1 MTAKIA
7 YFVHDLTDPAV
18 QRRVRML
25 GTGGAAV
32 TPIGFR
38 RGPQPVNAIE
48 GVSAVEIGR
57 SADGMLLQRALAV
70 IGALMKRGN
79 LARHV
84 VGADAIIA
92 RNLEM
97 LVLAA
102 EVRKRYAPN
111 AKLVYECLDI
121 HRILL
126 SKRTD
131 GVLLRALESKLWRQV
146 DLLITSSPAF
156 FRNYFTP
163 RGFTGPIRL
172 VENKVLAL
180 GDDNPRAAAPNRRSG
195 PPWRI
200 GWFGMIR
207 CRKSLE
213 ILSSIARELD
223 GRVEVVI
230 RGRPS
235 SAVFDDFDKAIAG
248 RAHVSYLGPYR
259 NPIDLSEIY
268 RDVHFVWAIDYYES
282 GQNSAWL
289 LPNRIYEGTFYGAV
303 PIGLA
308 GIETGSW
315 LKEHAVGVVVNEPL
329 QAWLIDFLRNSSEG
343 DYANL
348 AKAVAALPRG
358 SLIADRQD
366 CRALVEAL
374 CPPTGE
380 RTWVEATNHV
390 DSIAVGP
397 KPSRVRTRQ

>member
-25 GTGGAAV
+25 GAGGAAV

-48 GVSAVEIGR
+48 GVSAVEIGQ
-57 SADGMLLQRALAV
+57 SADGMLLRRALTV
-70 IGALMKRGN
+70 IGALVKRGR

-84 VGADAIIA
+84 VGSDAIIA

-102 EVRKRYAPN
+102 EARKRYAPD

-126 SKRTD
+126 ASRPD
-131 GVLLRALESKLWRQV
+131 ASLLRALESKLWRQV

-156 FRNYFTP
+156 VRNYFTP
-163 RGFTGPIRL
+163 RGFAAPIRL
-172 VENKVLAL
+172 VENKVLVL
-180 GDDNPRAAAPNRRSG
+180 GEDCPRTATSTQRSG

-207 CRKSLE
+207 CQKSLE
-213 ILSSIARELD
+213 ILSSVARELE
-223 GRVEVVI
+223 GAVEVVI

-235 SAVFDDFDKAIAG
+235 SAVFGDFDEAIAG
-248 RAHVSYLGPYR
+248 KAHVSYLGPYR
-259 NPIDLSEIY
+259 NPADLGEIY
-268 RDVHFVWAIDYYES
+268 EDVHFVWAVDYYES

-308 GIETGSW
+308 QVETGGW
-315 LKEHAVGVVVNEPL
+315 LKEHAVGAVANEPL
-329 QAWLIDFLRNSSEG
+329 QAWLMNFFRCLDEG
-343 DYANL
+343 GYAKL

-358 SLIADRQD
+358 TLIADRED
-366 CRALVEAL
+366 CCALVEEICRPAIE
-374 CPPTGE
+374 P
-380 RTWVEATNHV
+380 RWVARAKDV
-390 DSIAVGP
+390 DTIAVSS
-397 KPSRVRTRQ
+397 KPNSAGTRQ

>member
-25 GTGGAAV
+25 GAGGSAV

-38 RGPQPVNAIE
+38 RGPQPVKAIE
-48 GVSAVEIGR
+48 GFSAVEIGR
-57 SADGMLLQRALAV
+57 SADGMLVRRALTL
-70 IGALMKRGN
+70 IGALVKRGS
-79 LARHV
+79 LARYV
-84 VGADAIIA
+84 VGSDAIIA

-102 EVRKRYAPN
+102 EARKRYAPN

-126 SKRTD
+126 ASRPD
-131 GVLLRALESKLWRQV
+131 GSLLRALESKLWRQV

-156 FRNYFTP
+156 VRNYFTP
-163 RGFTGPIRL
+163 RGFAAPIRL

-180 GDDNPRAAAPNRRSG
+180 GEDCPRAGVPKRRSG

-213 ILSSIARELD
+213 ILSSVAREL
-223 GRVEVVI
+223 GGAVEVVI

-235 SAVFDDFDKAIAG
+235 GAVFGDFAEAIAG
-248 RAHVSYLGPYR
+248 KAHVSYLGPYR
-259 NPIDLSEIY
+259 NPADLGEVY
-268 RDVHFVWAIDYYES
+268 GDVHFVWAVDYYES

-289 LPNRIYEGTFYGAV
+289 LPNRIYEGTLYGAV

-308 GIETGSW
+308 EVETGGW
-315 LKEHAVGVVVNEPL
+315 LKEHAVGFVANGPL
-329 QAWLIDFLRNSSEG
+329 QTRLIDFFRNLDEN
-343 DYANL
+343 DYADL
-348 AKAVAALPRG
+348 AKAVVALPRG
-358 SLIADRQD
+358 TLVADRED
-366 CRALVEAL
+366 CCSLVEAV
-374 CPPTGE
+374 CRPAVTPGQAASAE
-380 RTWVEATNHV
+380 HV
-390 DSIAVGP
+390 AGTAVSSKSTSLG
-397 KPSRVRTRQ
+397 RRQ

>member
-25 GTGGAAV
+25 GAGGAAV

-57 SADGMLLQRALAV
+57 SADGILLRRALTV
-70 IGALMKRGN
+70 MSALIKRGI

-84 VGADAIIA
+84 VGSDAIIA

-102 EVRKRYAPN
+102 DARKRYAPE
-111 AKLVYECLDI
+111 ARLVYECLDI

-126 SKRTD
+126 SRRTD
-131 GVLLRALESKLWRQV
+131 GFLLRALESKLWRQV

-156 FRNYFTP
+156 VRNYFTP
-163 RGFTGPIRL
+163 RGFAAPIRL

-180 GDDNPRAAAPNRRSG
+180 GEDCLRAAAPNQRSG

-213 ILSSIARELD
+213 ILSSIARELN
-223 GRVEVVI
+223 GAVEVVI

-235 SAVFDDFDKAIAG
+235 TAVFGDFDQAIAG
-248 RAHVSYLGPYR
+248 RAHVSYLGPYC
-259 NPIDLSEIY
+259 NPTDLGEIY
-268 RDVHFVWAIDYYES
+268 GDVHFVWAVDYYES

-289 LPNRIYEGTFYGAV
+289 LPNRVYEGTFYGAV

-315 LKEHAVGVVVNEPL
+315 LREHAVGVVTNEPL
-329 QAWLIDFLRNSSEG
+329 QARLIDFFRNLDEAG
-343 DYANL
+343 YANL
-348 AKAVAALPRG
+348 AKAVAVLPRG
-358 SLIADRQD
+358 SLVADRED

-374 CPPTGE
+374 CQPAVEPS
-380 RTWVEATNHV
+380 WVAPADHV

-397 KPSRVRTRQ
+397 KPNSVGMRQ

>member
-25 GTGGAAV
+25 GAGGAAV

-48 GVSAVEIGR
+48 GISVVEIGR
-57 SADGMLLQRALAV
+57 SADGMLLRRALTV
-70 IGALMKRGN
+70 ISALMKRGN

-84 VGADAIIA
+84 VGSDAIIA

-102 EVRKRYAPN
+102 EARKRYAPE

-126 SKRTD
+126 SRRTD
-131 GVLLRALESKLWRQV
+131 GFLLRALESKLWRQV

-156 FRNYFTP
+156 VRNYFTP
-163 RGFTGPIRL
+163 RGFAAPITL

-180 GDDNPRAAAPNRRSG
+180 GEDCLRATTPNRRSG

-235 SAVFDDFDKAIAG
+235 SAVFGDFNEAISG
-248 RAHVSYLGPYR
+248 RTHVSYLGPYR
-259 NPIDLSEIY
+259 NPTDLGEIY
-268 RDVHFVWAIDYYES
+268 GDMHFVWAVDYYES

-289 LPNRIYEGTFYGAV
+289 LPNRVYEGTFYGAV

-315 LKEHAVGVVVNEPL
+315 LTEHAVGVVANEPL
-329 QAWLIDFLRNSSEG
+329 EARLIDFFRNLDEDG
-343 DYANL
+343 HANL

-358 SLIADRQD
+358 SLVADRED
-366 CRALVEAL
+366 CRALVEAV
-374 CPPTGE
+374 CGSAIEPS
-380 RTWVEATNHV
+380 WVTPSDHA
-390 DSIAVGP
+390 DSITVGP
-397 KPSRVRTRQ
+397 KPNRVGMRQ